1 MKGGTQGIKK
11 EEATWG
17 HRQVVDLS
25 ELEDPMR
32 STETNK
38 EPGNSGPEISG
49 ENSDAVTDLRT
60 DKESCSYEHEN
71 LTLGRPLQ

>member
-1 MKGGTQGIKK
+1 MKGRRQGIKK

-17 HRQVVDLS
+17 HRQVVGLS
-25 ELEDPMR
+25 ELEGPMR
-32 STETNK
+32 CTETNK
-38 EPGNSGPEISG
+38 EQGNSGPEISG

-60 DKESCSYEHEN
+60 DKENCSYVHEN